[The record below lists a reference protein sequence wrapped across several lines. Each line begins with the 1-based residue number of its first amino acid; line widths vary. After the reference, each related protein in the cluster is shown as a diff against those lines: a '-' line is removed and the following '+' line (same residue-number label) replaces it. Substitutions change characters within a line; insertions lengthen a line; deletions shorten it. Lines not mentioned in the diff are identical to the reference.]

1 MIFSIILGSAAQTAD
16 GFSAG
21 ELVFLS
27 VAAVLLV
34 RWLINTD
41 FGTRAL
47 EKSEYRRN
55 SMPDILP
62 FAIMFGWLML
72 TAFSSHLL
80 ENLLPSIA
88 EWQQKFV
95 IYSGFIAIEIIV
107 MLIILLLAK
116 KYFEDGLRGF
126 GIRVKG
132 IFSDITAA
140 AGIFIVVWPMVIA
153 LLYVVLFVGKA
164 IVGPAFEIEKN
175 EGLKVILENNQLI
188 LRILMI
194 FFAVVLTPVFEEL
207 VFRGLL
213 QSYLRNINYGPWMS
227 ILIASIIFSALHPG
241 MHFPAIFVL
250 SAAMGYAYEKSGSL
264 LRSIFIHFLFN
275 GVTIAMALLGG

>member
-1 MIFSIILGSAAQTAD
+1 MIFSIILGSAAQTAE

-27 VAAVLLV
+27 AAAVLLV

-47 EKSEYRRN
+47 DGAEYRRN
-55 SMPDILP
+55 SMPDYLP
-62 FAIMFGWLML
+62 FTIMFGWLML
-72 TAFSSHLL
+72 TAFSSHVM

-95 IYSGFIAIEIIV
+95 IYSGFIAIEILV
-107 MLIILLLAK
+107 MLLILKIAK
-116 KYFEDGLRGF
+116 RYFEEGLRGF
-126 GIRVKG
+126 GIRFRK

-140 AGIFIVVWPMVIA
+140 AGIFIVVWPAVMA

-164 IVGPAFEIEKN
+164 IVGPGFEIERN
-175 EGLKVILENNQLI
+175 EGLAVLLENSQLS

-194 FFAVVLTPVFEEL
+194 FFAVVLTPIFEEL

-227 ILIASIIFSALHPG
+227 ILIASILFSALHPG

-264 LRSIFIHFLFN
+264 LRPIFIHFLFN
-275 GVTIAMALLGG
+275 GVTIALALLGR